1 MGLMPLTLI
10 AAAAAATVYTPID
23 AATYTYLGTGGC
35 RGNGG
40 ATDKVNAREAEG
52 LTQAECEAACTA
64 EATCVGYSH
73 KVGGWCMLY
82 GPGLHG
88 TCPDTTKKLQS
99 QCGTCSVASAIDSAG
114 CTNAA
119 GTWTDGGW
127 DGPEIP
133 FTGDG
138 HLTTHVHAAHTPASG
153 ADMDYPCFDHNDFL
167 SDHLA
172 KCTGTGSSGQ
182 DCKTVFD
189 AADDYLIASCP
200 GAEADAAALEAD
212 AAYVAVGCTYT
223 AAPAFTP
230 KPPHAP
236 DMKFPGW
243 NAAMPG
249 ACRSSCGPGGESAGY
264 QATCDTEKKIRPG
277 TKWCKN
283 CGANAAR
290 MTQHECMMA
299 CEVEPSCIGYH
310 SGPWCSVYGPGP
322 ELWNTSHPSFGTNI
336 PAGQTNGWGGSSY
349 PDDTGDI
356 VHGIDATKPNIEYIC
371 LTPCGDTPARQHTTT
386 HAACL
391 KDATHGHGSRYHY
404 VGSGGCRGNGGRN
417 DFVNSKGAQN
427 FATQALCE
435 AECDNAADNPDCVG
449 YIYQEA
455 SPNWCSLYGP
465 GMAGHC
471 TDYPSLKTKMACENN
486 GACSDTT
493 KLTEASCGAC
503 SDGVTTNNI
512 LCGNVDETW
521 TALAWSATPGT
532 WAEPDTTIH
541 AWEGDSHAT
550 DHIDQAS
557 ASAGHKCFEIVN
569 DDHIAQCHGS
579 DSHADATES
588 DTKCHAYFSSFNT
601 LEEANCPLGCV
612 FVAEPE
618 FTRIIHPHPADI
630 KLPGWKP
637 ARSGACRKI
646 VPGSCPSAPDGVC
659 RKSPNGKYGKTPGNP
674 MNKDPLYGGMT
685 QAECAAACVAEPT
698 CFAYHHGP
706 WCSVFGE
713 DIHLTPDSE
722 VLAGYGTGWGGN
734 PYYYEEANDGSLK
747 ANDGSSLIANSGD
760 QALKGNS
767 GPWMAGDQVLSIDS
781 TKENIEY
788 ICVEMADDHPVA
800 IQRATIAANEAT
812 IAANVVDI
820 ATKDAAIV
828 TKDATIAAN
837 EATIAANVV
846 DIAAKDATIAA
857 APEAKDEG
865 VEDGAAAGIA
875 IATFL
880 AGLLIGTIIIS
891 MILCPAA
898 RQQKA
903 AVTKSTAAGV
913 KVEQVGQVGI

>member
-73 KVGGWCMLY
+73 KDGGWCMLY

-264 QATCDTEKKIRPG
+264 QATCDTEKQIRPG

-299 CEVEPSCIGYH
+299 CEVEPSCV
-310 SGPWCSVYGPGP
+310 S
-322 ELWNTSHPSFGTNI
+322 TSPLPALTIHTHTRTHPPTHTKR
-336 PAGQTNGWGGSSY
+336 PLCTPRTRSSY
-349 PDDTGDI
+349 TCPWARRSATTPGRGAQSTGRAQSCGTRPTLVLARTFRPGRPTAGAAARI
-356 VHGIDATKPNIEYIC
+356 PMTLATLCTASMPPSRTSSTSVSRRAVSPLLPGVCSPMPSGGPRKSRAPYC
-371 LTPCGDTPARQHTTT
+371 PGDTPARQHTTT

-449 YIYQEA
+449 CAVPRREPPDPHTQDPLQSPPPHA
-455 SPNWCSLYGP
+455 NPSPNPNPNLNPNSNPNSNPCCPRAATSTRRRVQTGAPSTARAWRATAQTTPASRRRWHARTTARAPTRPSSPRPRAERAPTESRLTISCAETSMRLGPLLLGRLPQVHGRSL
-465 GMAGHC
+465 
-471 TDYPSLKTKMACENN
+471 TRPS
-486 GACSDTT
+486 
-493 KLTEASCGAC
+493 
-503 SDGVTTNNI
+503 
-512 LCGNVDETW
+512 
-521 TALAWSATPGT
+521 TPGRAT
-532 WAEPDTTIH
+532 ATQLTT
-541 AWEGDSHAT
+541 SVRT
-550 DHIDQAS
+550 
-557 ASAGHKCFEIVN
+557 
-569 DDHIAQCHGS
+569 
-579 DSHADATES
+579 
-588 DTKCHAYFSSFNT
+588 
-601 LEEANCPLGCV
+601 
-612 FVAEPE
+612 
-618 FTRIIHPHPADI
+618 
-630 KLPGWKP
+630 P
-637 ARSGACRKI
+637 ARILTLLCLS
-646 VPGSCPSAPDGVC
+646 
-659 RKSPNGKYGKTPGNP
+659 
-674 MNKDPLYGGMT
+674 
-685 QAECAAACVAEPT
+685 
-698 CFAYHHGP
+698 FAN
-706 WCSVFGE
+706 
-713 DIHLTPDSE
+713 T
-722 VLAGYGTGWGGN
+722 T
-734 PYYYEEANDGSLK
+734 
-747 ANDGSSLIANSGD
+747 
-760 QALKGNS
+760 
-767 GPWMAGDQVLSIDS
+767 
-781 TKENIEY
+781 
-788 ICVEMADDHPVA
+788 
-800 IQRATIAANEAT
+800 
-812 IAANVVDI
+812 
-820 ATKDAAIV
+820 
-828 TKDATIAAN
+828 
-837 EATIAANVV
+837 
-846 DIAAKDATIAA
+846 AKW
-857 APEAKDEG
+857 
-865 VEDGAAAGIA
+865 
-875 IATFL
+875 
-880 AGLLIGTIIIS
+880 LL
-891 MILCPAA
+891 
-898 RQQKA
+898 
-903 AVTKSTAAGV
+903 
-913 KVEQVGQVGI
+913 